1 MPDVAATYEV
11 GTPAGTVRLL
21 SQDTDVADPYF
32 LDTEIDAFLTLEAG
46 DVRLAAAQA
55 LDAIASSEAL
65 ILKKIRQLGGAL
77 ETDGPAVAKAL
88 REHARSLREQVA
100 LSAAG
105 VEGDVAGLFDVAEM
119 IVDPFGR
126 HEHLINDALRSQ
138 A

>member
-1 MPDVAATYEV
+1 MPAVAATYEV
-11 GTPAGTVRLL
+11 GTDAGKVRLL
-21 SQDTDVADPYF
+21 CQDTDVADPYF
-32 LDTEIDAFLTLEAG
+32 LDTEIEAFLALESG

-88 REHARSLREQVA
+88 RDHARALREQVA
-100 LSAAG
+100 EAAS
-105 VEGDVAGLFDVAEM
+105 GDVDGLFDWAEM
-119 IVDPFGR
+119 VVDPFGR
-126 HEHLINDALRSQ
+126 RERYLADLLREQ

>member
-1 MPDVAATYEV
+1 MPAAAATYEV
-11 GTPAGTVRLL
+11 GSDAGKVRLL
-21 SQDTDVADPYF
+21 CQDTDVADPYF
-32 LDTEIDAFLTLEAG
+32 LDTEIDALLALEGG

-88 REHARSLREQVA
+88 REHATALRSQVA
-100 LSAAG
+100 DSIL
-105 VEGDVAGLFDVAEM
+105 GDVAGLFDIAEV
-119 IVDPFGR
+119 IYDPFGR
-126 HEHLINDALRSQ
+126 REHLHNEALRGQ

>member
-1 MPDVAATYEV
+1 MPAVAATYEV
-11 GTPAGTVRLL
+11 GTDAGKVRLL

-32 LDTEIDAFLTLEAG
+32 LDTEIDAFLALEDG

-88 REHARSLREQVA
+88 RDHAT
-100 LSAAG
+100 
-105 VEGDVAGLFDVAEM
+105 
-119 IVDPFGR
+119 
-126 HEHLINDALRSQ
+126 ALRSQ
-138 A
+138 VVDGISADVDGLFGVVEMGVDAFSRRELRQNAVLRGS